1 MRYLL
6 VTFLRKSGGRIDEQ
20 AGFSKVIKQKDLSE
34 CNVILDYQEQKV
46 VKCVIE
52 GKVVPTSFESMHEY
66 YKKVYPNMIT
76 QMEHFQMDKLKD
88 KFK

>member
-6 VTFLRKSGGRIDEQ
+6 ITFIRQPSGRIDEQ
-20 AGFSKVIKQKDLSE
+20 AGFSKSIKSADLGQ

-66 YKKVYPNMIT
+66 YKKVYPNVIS
-76 QMEHFQMDKLKD
+76 QMEHFQMQKLKD

>member
-6 VTFLRKSGGRIDEQ
+6 ITFVRQPGGRIDEQ
-20 AGFSKVIKQKDLSE
+20 TGFSNIIKTKDLQT

-46 VKCVIE
+46 LKCVIE
-52 GKVVPTSFESMHEY
+52 GKMVPTSFEKMHEY
-66 YKKVYPNMIT
+66 YKKVYPNIIG
-76 QMEHFQMDKLKD
+76 QMEHFQMEKLQD

>member
-6 VTFLRKSGGRIDEQ
+6 VTFLRKPGGRIDEQ
-20 AGFSKVIKQKDLSE
+20 AGFSKIIKQKDLSE

-46 VKCVIE
+46 LKCVIE

>member
-6 VTFLRKSGGRIDEQ
+6 ITFTRQPGGRIDEQ
-20 AGFSKVIKQKDLSE
+20 AGFGNAVKSSDLQT

-52 GKVVPTSFESMHEY
+52 GKMVPTSFEKMHEY
-66 YKKVYPNMIT
+66 YKKVYPNIIT
-76 QMEHFQMDKLKD
+76 QMEHFQMEKLKD

>member
-6 VTFLRKSGGRIDEQ
+6 VTFLRKPGGRIDEQ
-20 AGFSKVIKQKDLSE
+20 AGFSKVIKQKDLGE